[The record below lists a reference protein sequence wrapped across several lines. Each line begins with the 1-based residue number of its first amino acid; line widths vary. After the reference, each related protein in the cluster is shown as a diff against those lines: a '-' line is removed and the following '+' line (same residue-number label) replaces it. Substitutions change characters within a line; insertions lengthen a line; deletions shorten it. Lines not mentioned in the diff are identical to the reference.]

1 MMTSVTGKVQDLV
14 GGATEVVQAGE
25 TRDWDACWE
34 VCNFLN
40 TGSLHIL
47 VHRTRKQCLPLHY
60 ESVSQKAAEG
70 RRVYI
75 IKLFKRAV
83 HRDGE
88 GRQSSWWQ
96 VHAAGRFPSKNGRK

>member
-25 TRDWDACWE
+25 TRDWDSCWE

-47 VHRTRKQCLPLHY
+47 VHRTRK
-60 ESVSQKAAEG
+60 
-70 RRVYI
+70 
-75 IKLFKRAV
+75 
-83 HRDGE
+83 
-88 GRQSSWWQ
+88 
-96 VHAAGRFPSKNGRK
+96 